1 MNNLHPVFA
10 PIVASIPRINLAT
23 AQAIRDG
30 ANLAWL
36 AIEMQE
42 MPSRGL
48 VSDGIRDHLAQ
59 GKPVKPVIQMVHDQ
73 YKTGGARELIRVFG
87 AGLLRSILKTEI

>member
-1 MNNLHPVFA
+1 MTL
-10 PIVASIPRINLAT
+10 SIPHINAAT
-23 AQAIRDG
+23 ASAIRQG
-30 ANLAWL
+30 ATLAWL

-73 YKTGGARELIRVFG
+73 YKTGGARELIRIFG
-87 AGLLRSILKTEI
+87 VGLLRKILNTEV